1 MSALFHHAG
10 DASGGCQCCRS
21 APGGRPANLDLA
33 PLPLVAGAAP
43 LSRYTVADWQQTN
56 HDNLTASD
64 RRRAAGAQA
73 RCEAQRAIRDA
84 DRTAAQA
91 QRESTQRLAERA
103 GAVGRWRHEV
113 LHELELNAQETE
125 RLEEARRRAECLHG
139 ELAAPL
145 RLAEDNRRARQ
156 LRMGVDLVHDPVEAG
171 LERETGVLVGV
182 RERLCRTL
190 DHVSGSLQE
199 LREARR
205 RLERDAADKFAALHL
220 DRHAHGLGN
229 ASPGTALYPG
239 IERWDRTQSTPD
251 SWEEHTRRLVQ
262 QSQTARANSGSVRAE
277 VESVTHGAVSEH
289 WQAWTATNQALA
301 SRAQQTQEARNRI
314 QQELSRLTQEIAEQ
328 ERHRAALRRAL
339 AAQAPHLRVAHTRLE
354 RRTHRPGLELCR
366 DAAVERLQGE
376 VCEIGDSVQ
385 LLQRQLA
392 EVESAL
398 AGLLRQKA
406 TMEDELRV
414 KANSLLID
422 RDQVLGSRRAF
433 PVTSIVTKCL

>member
-1 MSALFHHAG
+1 MSALFHHTS
-10 DASGGCQCCRS
+10 DVTGGCQCCRS
-21 APGGRPANLDLA
+21 AGGGRPANLDF
-33 PLPLVAGAAP
+33 PSLPLVAGTAP
-43 LSRYTVADWQQTN
+43 LSQYTVADWHQTN
-56 HDNLTASD
+56 HDNLTTCD
-64 RRRAAGAQA
+64 RQRAAGAQA
-73 RCEAQRAIRDA
+73 RCAAQRAIRDA
-84 DRTAAQA
+84 DRAAAQA

-113 LHELELNAQETE
+113 LHELELNSQETE
-125 RLEEARRRAECLHG
+125 RLEEARRRAECLHN

-156 LRMGVDLVHDPVEAG
+156 LRTGPDLVHDPVEAG
-171 LERETGVLVGV
+171 LEREAGVLVAM

-199 LREARR
+199 LRETRR
-205 RLERDAADKFAALHL
+205 QLERDASDKFAALHL
-220 DRHAHGLGN
+220 DRNAHGLGN

-239 IERWDRTQSTPD
+239 IERWDRTQSNPD

-262 QSQTARANSGSVRAE
+262 QSQTARANSAAVRAE

-289 WQAWTATNQALA
+289 WQAWTSTNQALA
-301 SRAQQTQEARNRI
+301 ARAQQTQEARNRI

-339 AAQAPHLRVAHTRLE
+339 AAQTPHLRVAHTRLE

-366 DAAVERLQGE
+366 DPAMDRLQGE
-376 VCEIGDSVQ
+376 VREIGDSVHV
-385 LLQRQLA
+385 LQRQLS
-392 EVESAL
+392 ELETAL
-398 AGLLRQKA
+398 AGLLQQKA
-406 TMEDELRV
+406 KMEDELRV